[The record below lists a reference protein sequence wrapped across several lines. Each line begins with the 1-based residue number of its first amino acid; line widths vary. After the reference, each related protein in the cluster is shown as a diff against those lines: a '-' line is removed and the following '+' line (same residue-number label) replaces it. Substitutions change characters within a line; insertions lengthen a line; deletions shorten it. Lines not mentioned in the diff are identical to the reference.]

1 MGVIGGAEGR
11 GGEGSRVRGVRNWL
25 MESVGVWV
33 VGQGALVQLGFCLRV
48 HMGAWGHLVFLCL
61 GGPGGSAR

>member
-1 MGVIGGAEGR
+1 ME
-11 GGEGSRVRGVRNWL
+11 RGVRNWL

-48 HMGAWGHLVFLCL
+48 HMGAGGHLVFLCL
-61 GGPGGSAR
+61 GGAGGSVR